1 MRAICLYLHVHQ
13 PYRVRAYSIFEVAR
27 DHNYWK
33 ADYYSKQSNERIFK
47 KVAEKSY
54 HPMFDLIERNIK
66 RFPDFKVSLSIT
78 GTWLEQAEE
87 WDPALIAQVR
97 RMVKTGQVEIVAETY
112 YHSLAFFYDQTEF
125 ESQVERHQT
134 RIEQLFG
141 VKTKVFR
148 DTEFAYNDKLGEWID
163 TVWRKAGIGF

>member
-87 WDPALIAQVR
+87 WDPALIAQVK

-112 YHSLAFFYDQTEF
+112 YHSLAFFYDQAEF
-125 ESQVERHQT
+125 E
-134 RIEQLFG
+134 
-141 VKTKVFR
+141 
-148 DTEFAYNDKLGEWID
+148 
-163 TVWRKAGIGF
+163 

>member
-54 HPMFDLIERNIK
+54 HPM
-66 RFPDFKVSLSIT
+66 LS
-78 GTWLEQAEE
+78 
-87 WDPALIAQVR
+87 
-97 RMVKTGQVEIVAETY
+97 ET
-112 YHSLAFFYDQTEF
+112 LN
-125 ESQVERHQT
+125 
-134 RIEQLFG
+134 
-141 VKTKVFR
+141 VFQILR
-148 DTEFAYNDKLGEWID
+148 SRYRLRGHGWNRLKS
-163 TVWRKAGIGF
+163 GIRL